1 MPEYASGNAVRYVP
15 APHCAIESI
24 AMSAAI
30 SRKTLLAYGS
40 LGFPIAVLGYP
51 MTLFLHPYYAG
62 ELGLGLAA
70 ISTVLLVSRMVDFV
84 TDPLM
89 GWISDRTRSRL
100 GRRKPYLL
108 IGLPVMML
116 GIWKLFM
123 PEPPV
128 DIWYMLLWNTVVYL
142 GWTIVV
148 LPYGAWGAELSENY
162 ITRASITATRQV
174 YTIAGLIGAS
184 IVIWIY
190 QEWLGRSD
198 PGEVLSGIA
207 STLLVL
213 LPVSI
218 GVLLLLV
225 PERQVATPSRQRA
238 WWRELSSMLRIGPFR
253 RMVYVALAIVIG
265 EASRHAV
272 LVFFMEDVLQAGDRI
287 GRTFILYYLMGVAA
301 IPLWQYLAR
310 RYGKHRSLAIA
321 MTHSALMVLAT
332 AFLGAGDYNTFLVFY
347 VLKGASFG
355 AFAYLPLAILADV
368 VDVDTAVTR
377 QKRAGMYFAVFG
389 AIDKIGIAAGMFI
402 ALQVLNLTG
411 YDPQVDP
418 NAAGLWMIRLEY
430 AVIPTFF
437 FLLASFLVWNYP
449 LTSERHARLLAA
461 LERREA
467 RLAHLRPS
475 RGDGWG

>member
-1 MPEYASGNAVRYVP
+1 
-15 APHCAIESI
+15 
-24 AMSAAI
+24 MSADI
-30 SRKTLLAYGS
+30 GRRSLLAYGS
-40 LGFPIAVLGYP
+40 LGLPIAVLGYP
-51 MTLFLHPYYAG
+51 MTLFLHPHYAG
-62 ELGLGLAA
+62 ELGLGLGA
-70 ISTVLLVSRMVDFV
+70 ISAVLLVSRLTDFV

-89 GWISDRTRSRL
+89 GWISDHTRSRF
-100 GRRKPYLL
+100 GRRKPYLV

-128 DIWYMLLWNTVVYL
+128 DIWYMLLWNSVVYL

-148 LPYGAWGAELSENY
+148 LPYGAWGAELSESY

-184 IVIWIY
+184 AVIWIY
-190 QEWLGRSD
+190 QEWLGRTD
-198 PGEVLSGIA
+198 AGDVLRGIGW
-207 STLLVL
+207 TLLVM
-213 LPVSI
+213 LPIAV
-218 GVLLLLV
+218 GLLLLLV
-225 PERQVATPSRQRA
+225 PEKKVPTPPRQRA
-238 WWRELSSMLRIGPFR
+238 WWREISSMLKIGPFR
-253 RMVYVALAIVIG
+253 RMVYVALAIVVG

-287 GRTFILYYLMGVAA
+287 GRTFILYYVMGVAT
-301 IPLWQYLAR
+301 IPLWQFLAR

-321 MTHSALMVLAT
+321 MVHSALMVLAT
-332 AFLGAGDYNTFLVFY
+332 AFLGAGDYNTFLMFY

-377 QKRAGMYFAVFG
+377 QKRAGLYFAVFG

-402 ALQVLNLTG
+402 ALQVLDLTG
-411 YDPQVDP
+411 YNPQIDPT
-418 NAAGLWMIRLEY
+418 AAGLWMIRLEY

-449 LTSERHARLLAA
+449 LTSERHSRLVAA

-467 RLAHLRPS
+467 RSLRLGDS
-475 RGDGWG
+475 RRPIRSHSPL